1 MKKIV
6 LILGV
11 FVIIFSA
18 NAQNV
23 VNLTVMGN
31 SYTVSKVFPP
41 EIIGEYTYEGN
52 GGSPTVLL
60 RENGTGYFEPHDVAP
75 VDIEFWI
82 DCEPNGTW
90 RKQVGGTGRYQYTL
104 VIQYKKGGTNKNY
117 EFGKYDLLG
126 VMIQPDMGRVS
137 ILGERY
143 KPLKKQ

>member
-18 NAQNV
+18 NAQKV
-23 VNLTVMGN
+23 EQIYVIGN
-31 SYTVSKVFPP
+31 SYTVSKIFPK
-41 EIIGEYTYEGN
+41 EIIGTYTYEGK
-52 GGSPTVLL
+52 GGNPKILL
-60 RENGTGYFEPHDVAP
+60 NDDGTGYFQPHDVNP
-75 VDIEFWI
+75 VSIKFWI

-104 VIQYKKGGTNKNY
+104 VIQYQEVGANKNY
-117 EFGKYDLLG
+117 EYGKYDLLG

-143 KPLKKQ
+143 KPLKP